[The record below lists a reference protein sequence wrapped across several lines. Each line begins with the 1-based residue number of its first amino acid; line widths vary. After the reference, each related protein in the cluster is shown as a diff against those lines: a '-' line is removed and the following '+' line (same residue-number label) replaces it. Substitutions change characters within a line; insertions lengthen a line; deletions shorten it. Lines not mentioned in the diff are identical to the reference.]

1 MEYDDKLVAAAAE
14 DRDALGQ
21 LYELYHD
28 PIYRYCRHR
37 LFTREAAED
46 VVSAVFL
53 GVAEGIR
60 DFRGTTHGKF
70 RCWLYSIATNKVA
83 QYVRTSKRRRRLL
96 EAAVACGTLSTASG
110 DSDNGRPDWSTVYQA
125 VWRLKPREQGI
136 VTLRFFEGL
145 PTNEIA
151 EIMNCKPGT
160 IRVALLRATRR
171 LKDHLGAAG
180 IKANSR

>member
-1 MEYDDKLVAAAAE
+1 MEYDKLVTAAGK

-37 LFTREAAED
+37 MFTKEAAED

-53 GVAEGIR
+53 GVAEGIG
-60 DFRGTTHGKF
+60 DFRGSTHGEF
-70 RCWLYSIATNKVA
+70 RSWVYSIATNKVA

-96 EAAVACGTLSTASG
+96 EAAVASGAFSTASG
-110 DSDNGRPDWSTVYQA
+110 NRDDGRPDWSTVYQA
-125 VWRLKPREQGI
+125 VLRLKPREQVI

-171 LKDHLGAAG
+171 LENHLGAAG
-180 IKANSR
+180 IKADSR

>member
-1 MEYDDKLVAAAAE
+1 MEYDDKLVAAAVE
-14 DRDALGQ
+14 DREALGQ

-46 VVSAVFL
+46 VVSAVFIA
-53 GVAEGIR
+53 VAEGIG

-70 RCWLYSIATNKVA
+70 RCWLYRIATNKVA
-83 QYVRTSKRRRRLL
+83 QYVRTSKRRRQLL
-96 EAAVACGTLSTASG
+96 EAAVACGTLSAA
-110 DSDNGRPDWSTVYQA
+110 SDNRDNGHPDWSKVYQA
-125 VWRLKPREQGI
+125 VWRLKPREQAI

-145 PTNEIA
+145 PTSEIA

-171 LKDHLGAAG
+171 LKEHLTAAG
-180 IKANSR
+180 IKADSR